1 MLTSLQHALRMI
13 KAGLVLA
20 QYDVLVPSEF
30 ADQVPPAARY
40 ISRLARRWAGRFGPQ
55 RANIADTSP
64 GRRLALALQA
74 LGPAYIKLG
83 QFLATRPDLIGA
95 ELAADLR
102 YLQDRLPPFAT
113 AQAKAIIEAELGVSS
128 DELFDEFS
136 DPVAAA
142 SIAQVHRARIRHTDK
157 DTEQL
162 THVAVKVLR
171 PGIEQAL
178 AKDLGAFGWAA
189 RMAERHWPS
198 MKRLE
203 PVKLIDT
210 LRDSMTIEMDLRLEA
225 AAASELK
232 ENDAPRDMLRIP
244 TIDWRRTSR
253 RVLTAE
259 WIDAIPIGNL
269 EALKAANID
278 TGKIAAD
285 VVQVFLTQALF
296 DGFFHADMHQGNLFV
311 DQESQL
317 VAVDFGIMGRLDPD
331 TRRYLAEILLGF
343 LSRDYQNLADIHIA
357 AGYVPSGKSRDA
369 FAQALRS
376 VGEPIFGRNASEISM
391 ARLLAQ
397 LFQITDSFDMHLQPQ
412 LVLLQKTMVVVEGVA
427 RSLDPDLNIWEV
439 SRPIV
444 TQWMEDHMSPEARIR
459 EAAQGAAS
467 LGRTLSQLPEALRNA
482 EAIGAMMRRDGLRL
496 HPETAKAIA
505 MADREQNKTV
515 RVAVWVGA
523 VALAVIA
530 LAAVF

>member
-1 MLTSLQHALRMI
+1 MI

-20 QYDVLVPSEF
+20 QYDVLVPGEF
-30 ADQVPPAARY
+30 ADQVPSSMRY
-40 ISRLARRWAGRFGPQ
+40 ISRLARRWAGRRGAQ
-55 RANIADTSP
+55 GADIADAPP
-64 GRRLALALQA
+64 GRRLAAAFQA

-83 QFLATRPDLIGA
+83 QFLATRPDMIGA
-95 ELAADLR
+95 ELAADLK

-113 AQAKAIIEAELGVSS
+113 AEAKAIIEAELGVSS
-128 DELFDEFS
+128 DELFEEFDE
-136 DPVAAA
+136 PVAAA

-157 DTEQL
+157 DTDEL
-162 THVAVKVLR
+162 NHVAVKILR
-171 PGIEQAL
+171 PGIEQA
-178 AKDLGAFGWAA
+178 ANKDLAAFGWAA

-198 MKRLE
+198 TKRLD
-203 PVKLIDT
+203 PVKFIDT
-210 LRDSMTIEMDLRLEA
+210 LRESMTSEMDLRLEA

-232 ENDAPRDMLRIP
+232 ENDAARNMIRVPM
-244 TIDWRRTSR
+244 IDWRRTSR

-259 WIDAIPIGNL
+259 WIEATPIGNL
-269 EALKAANID
+269 EALKATNVD
-278 TGKIAAD
+278 THKIATD

-311 DQESQL
+311 DQEDQL
-317 VAVDFGIMGRLDPD
+317 VAVDFGIMGRLDAASQ
-331 TRRYLAEILLGF
+331 RYLAEILLGF

-357 AGYVPSGKSRDA
+357 AGYLPSDKSRNA
-369 FAQALRS
+369 FAQALRA

-391 ARLLAQ
+391 AKLLAQ
-397 LFQITDSFDMHLQPQ
+397 LFQITGSFDMHLQPQ
-412 LVLLQKTMVVVEGVA
+412 LVLLQKTMMVVEGVA

-459 EAAQGAAS
+459 EAAQSAAS
-467 LGRTLSQLPEALRNA
+467 LGRTLSQLPETLRNA

-505 MADREQNKTV
+505 MADREENKTV

-523 VALAVIA
+523 VALAIIA